1 MYYCGD
7 YDDLLEDS
15 LIEELKWLQEEFA
28 LLFKFR
34 KQDTSEKD
42 KRLAN
47 QMIEIIVNRVK
58 YSDNKRINEI
68 LIEGIEKI
76 EYKFPGLF

>member
-15 LIEELKWLQEEFA
+15 LIEELEWLQEEFE
-28 LLFKFR
+28 LLFKFKR
-34 KQDTSEKD
+34 QNTLEKD

-58 YSDNKRINEI
+58 SSDDKRINEI
-68 LIEGIEKI
+68 LFEGIEKI
-76 EYKFPGLF
+76 GYKFPELF